1 VHQEDTL
8 FLMNNFRQTILV
20 VCFAVLPASAGPISW
35 VFSGTGAGGGI
46 SFTDGS
52 SLTGS
57 FVYDTDVNCTESSCS
72 PQNNVADFGL
82 FTSLSVSVI
91 GNSGTPSQ
99 VVGKSSG
106 SSSSITG
113 GSIIPTGVTWYIN
126 TNSVDTIDPGGDCC
140 ADSLDIWLVD
150 ANPSLA
156 ANADL
161 TDVGGLAGPGQNP
174 AFELQLD
181 LEAPMTDAGGTIQ
194 IAGGSYAGVCATP
207 GCGEIFLAGSTT
219 TKSNQ
224 EIIDPPITLANSQ
237 GPDGPVPE
245 PGSLLLLG
253 SGLLTG
259 AGILRRKV
267 TRPRRGAT
275 VAACHQATPF
285 PIVSSIHP

>member
-1 VHQEDTL
+1 
-8 FLMNNFRQTILV
+8 
-20 VCFAVLPASAGPISW
+20 
-35 VFSGTGAGGGI
+35 
-46 SFTDGS
+46 
-52 SLTGS
+52 
-57 FVYDTDVNCTESSCS
+57 VNCTESGCS

-82 FTSLSVSVI
+82 FSSLSVAVT

-113 GSIIPTGVTWYIN
+113 GSIIPTGVTWYVN
-126 TNSVDTIDPGGDCC
+126 TNSVDTIDPSGDCC

-156 ANADL
+156 ANVDL
-161 TDVGGLAGPGQNP
+161 TDVGGLAGPGKNP

-181 LEAPMTDAGGTIQ
+181 LEAPMADGGGTIL

-219 TKSNQ
+219 TNNNQ
-224 EIIDPPITLANSQ
+224 EIIDPPITVDNSQ

-245 PGSLLLLG
+245 PGSLLLFG

-267 TRPRRGAT
+267 AHPRGGAAIPAGRP
-275 VAACHQATPF
+275 QA
-285 PIVSSIHP
+285 